1 MVRMR
6 LLTGLLYKVVIVL
19 KLFVATVLLPLRQ
32 KLTSVTLKKK
42 KKKIKALGF
51 KKFVN
56 HLFILQLQIEF

>member
-42 KKKIKALGF
+42 KKIKALGF